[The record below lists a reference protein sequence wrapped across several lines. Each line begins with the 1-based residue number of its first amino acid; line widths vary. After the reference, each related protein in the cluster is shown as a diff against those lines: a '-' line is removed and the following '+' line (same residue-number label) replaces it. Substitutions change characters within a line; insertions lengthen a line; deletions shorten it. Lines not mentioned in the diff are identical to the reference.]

1 MGCHAA
7 WTDAVTDAIRN
18 VITAVVAASPIAP
31 VTR

>member
-7 WTDAVTDAIRN
+7 WTDAVTDAIRD
-18 VITAVVAASPIAP
+18 VITGGVAASPIAL

>member
-7 WTDAVTDAIRN
+7 WTDAIRN
-18 VITAVVAASPIAP
+18 VITGIVAASPIAP